1 MIIRTEILGA
11 EAYWDCNESQA
22 GLSGRMRLEDGRQVV
37 VSTNKVRLFPDTLL
51 CILYVTRQ
59 IQRKLSSGDYR
70 VFKGFNSAI
79 MQAALPYGYTLTVT
93 MPHGEGV
100 ERCVRENL
108 LILCDGLEDEI
119 AKQIEE
125 EEAC

>member
-1 MIIRTEILGA
+1 MILRTEILGA
-11 EAYWDCNESQA
+11 EACWDYNESQA

-37 VSTNKVRLFPDTLL
+37 VSTNKARLFPDMLL

-79 MQAALPYGYTLTVT
+79 MQAVLPYGYILTVI
-93 MPHGEGV
+93 MPHGDGV
-100 ERCVRENL
+100 EACARENL
-108 LILCDGLEDEI
+108 LLLCDGLEDEI
-119 AKQIEE
+119 AAQIEK